1 MKKKLFRLALVLAIL
16 FAASILYFNKK
27 MEEQKDPYNV
37 STVLD
42 DKGVKL
48 YKRGFRL
55 LEEQLATYIK
65 EHYSGVSKIEFS
77 PILVRGGDGR
87 YIFHANI
94 VPIVYDEYGN
104 KEYLGKKIGNQTFA
118 HYDDFSSIRLDFNGW
133 DEEIVEIRVGSE
145 FIDIS
150 DSKCLPENV
159 KLYSDKEIDENIEAL
174 VNTSRLKD
182 VVKSEK
188 GSQKA
193 EILYN
198 TEIMKGD
205 HLEWPW
211 QMKVFE

>member
-1 MKKKLFRLALVLAIL
+1 MKKKLFRLALVLAFL
-16 FAASILYFNKK
+16 FAASMLYLNKK
-27 MEEQKDPYNV
+27 MQEQKDPYNV

-77 PILVRGGDGR
+77 PIFVQGGDGQTM
-87 YIFHANI
+87 FDANI
-94 VPIVYDEYGN
+94 VPVIYDNHGN
-104 KEYLGKKIGNQTFA
+104 KAYLGRKVGKHGYA
-118 HYDDFSSIRLDFNGW
+118 SYGLLGDLRLDFNGF
-133 DEEIVEIRVGSE
+133 DEEVIEIDVDGN
-145 FIDIS
+145 FLDITNYQS
-150 DSKCLPENV
+150 LPPKA
-159 KLYSDKEIDENIEAL
+159 KLTINPSMDENIEAL
-174 VNTSRLKD
+174 VNAGHLRD

-188 GSQKA
+188 GSQKV

-205 HLEWPW
+205 HLEWP
-211 QMKVFE
+211 